1 MVSGFSSLGRFP
13 VSIPWE
19 IRVILQEV
27 QRCSGTT
34 GMTDILLTGKRHER
48 GKESGDPRA
57 TEVKRKETSEEGRVG
72 RITREVKWN
81 DPQKCLV
88 EFHEE
93 VLEDF

>member
-1 MVSGFSSLGRFP
+1 MKLRSEGGVSLFDKW
-13 VSIPWE
+13 I
-19 IRVILQEV
+19 
-27 QRCSGTT
+27 
-34 GMTDILLTGKRHER
+34 
-48 GKESGDPRA
+48 
-57 TEVKRKETSEEGRVG
+57 TEVKRKETLEGGRVG